1 MHPRARSNINAALR
15 WPTVYPPGK
24 PEGGVCLVAGSSD
37 WLAVIDAADGTKTER
52 VIRQPVSGGEGWPCR
67 LLPPAT
73 PSAECSGKVN
83 TTAADAVL
91 SWPEMPRVRDGSFN
105 KQIEYQSFA
114 RWCTYNKGLPLHK
127 SLHVACLLMLNPR
140 ESINFNK

>member
-15 WPTVYPPGK
+15 WPTAYPPGK
-24 PEGGVCLVAGSSD
+24 PEEGVCPVTGSSD
-37 WLAVIDAADGTKTER
+37 WLAAIDATDGTKMER

-67 LLPPAT
+67 LNSPAT

-91 SWPEMPRVRDGSFN
+91 SWPETQPVRDESFN
-105 KQIEYQSFA
+105 KQIEYQSFE
-114 RWCTYNKGLPLHK
+114 RWFSYDKVLPVNK
-127 SLHVACLLMLNPR
+127 SLHVACPVDV
-140 ESINFNK
+140 ESARKY

>member
-1 MHPRARSNINAALR
+1 MHPRARSGINAALR

-24 PEGGVCLVAGSSD
+24 PEGGVCPVTGSSD
-37 WLAVIDAADGTKTER
+37 WLAAIDAADGTKMER

-73 PSAECSGKVN
+73 PSTQCSGKVN

-105 KQIEYQSFA
+105 KQIEYQFFA

-127 SLHVACLLMLNPR
+127 SLHVACLLMLNPC

>member
-1 MHPRARSNINAALR
+1 M
-15 WPTVYPPGK
+15 T
-24 PEGGVCLVAGSSD
+24 GSSD
-37 WLAVIDAADGTKTER
+37 WLAAIDATDGTKTER

-67 LLPPAT
+67 LNSPAT
-73 PSAECSGKVN
+73 PSAQCSGKVN

-114 RWCTYNKGLPLHK
+114 RWYTYDKGLPVNK
-127 SLHVACLLMLNPR
+127 SLLVACPVDV
-140 ESINFNK
+140 ESARKY

>member
-1 MHPRARSNINAALR
+1 MHPLARSGINAALR
-15 WPTVYPPGK
+15 WPTAYPPGK
-24 PEGGVCLVAGSSD
+24 PEGEVCPVAGD
-37 WLAVIDAADGTKTER
+37 WSWLTAIDVTDITKMER

-67 LLPPAT
+67 LVPPAT

-83 TTAADAVL
+83 TTATDAVL

-114 RWCTYNKGLPLHK
+114 RWYTNNKDLPVNK
-127 SLHVACLLMLNPR
+127 SLLVACPVDV
-140 ESINFNK
+140 ESARKY